1 MVKPLT
7 VYKASAGSGKTFT
20 LATEYIRLLVENPQ
34 SYRTILAV
42 TFTNKATEE
51 MKMRI
56 LSQLY
61 GIAHQ
66 LPDSDGY
73 LKAIQ
78 ERTGFDPQ
86 LISERAAMALDN
98 LLNNYNYFRVETID
112 TFFQSVLRNMA
123 RELDLTTNLRIGL
136 NDYQVEELA
145 VDQLIS
151 DLTTTDLILQ
161 WILKYIMENIQD
173 DKSWNVISQIKT
185 FGRHIFRDDYKA
197 VSRQLEQKMSE
208 PGFFDDYTRRLRDI
222 RQAAEERM
230 KQIGESFFETL
241 ESEQLTIDDLS
252 NKNRGIAG
260 FFLKLQKGIFDP
272 TIENA
277 TVANC
282 LGNAEKWVA
291 KTHPRRELILSLA
304 DGTLGDILRYAVDER
319 PRQWRLYKSADLT
332 LRHLNQLRLLSSIEQ
347 KVHALNEANNRF
359 LLSDTQ
365 QLLHSLIGESDSPFI
380 FEKIGTQ
387 IEHVMIDEFQDTSTI
402 QWRNFHVLLA
412 EAMSHEHTSNL
423 IVGDVKQSI
432 YRWRSGDW
440 RLLNGIENQFSEQQ
454 IETRNLQ
461 TNYRSQRRV
470 IAFNNAFFRH
480 AAQLEYLAQ
489 QELSPLEAEQL
500 KKAYADVEQLIP
512 DKREDAGLVDIRL
525 LPAADYEESVLQ
537 QMTDIVTSLMA
548 QNVSQRSIAILVR
561 NNASIPVIARHF
573 LATMPGV
580 SIVSDEAFRLDAS
593 SAVCLIVSALRL
605 LVHPDDQLTKAA
617 IVKTWQQDILH
628 RAASDNELLL
638 ADNNLDALLPPDYI
652 EAFTALRSLPLY
664 ELCERLY
671 AIFRLSEIEGQ
682 GAYLCAFYDQLTDFI
697 SDNTSDIDT
706 FLHEWDD
713 NLHTKTIQSDETNG
727 IRLISI
733 HKSKGLEFAHVIC
746 PFCDWPLEHT
756 GNVLWCTPT
765 EAPFSDLPIAPI
777 DYSQKHMMGTIYEPD
792 YLQEHLQTTVDNLN
806 LLYVAFTRACESLYV
821 IGRRGAKGSRSA
833 LIEQTLPLV
842 FDDLQP
848 SLLEGLNDDAASLR
862 FSYGALAVPERVE
875 GRKGAVIPSAVEGSP
890 SLFDNPFLQK
900 ATSIHVP
907 VETFAPKA
915 TFKQSN
921 RSRAFTE
928 GDDEETLQRRNYIQ
942 TGSILHEVFS
952 TIRTADDIPDA
963 LERLQFEG
971 VLYDEQTT
979 PERITSLIRK
989 RLEDPRVADWFSP
1002 RWTLFNEC
1010 TILSIDDDGQVRER
1024 RPDRVMTDGQ
1034 QWIVV
1039 DFKFGAPKPEYVAQV
1054 QEYMQL
1060 LASMGH
1066 QNIHGYLWFVYSN
1079 KIEEIPLNS

>member
-73 LKAIQ
+73 LQAIQ

-86 LISERAAMALDN
+86 LISQRAAMALDN

-537 QMTDIVTSLMA
+537 QMTDIVASLMA

-697 SDNTSDIDT
+697 ADNTSDIDT

-842 FDDLQP
+842 FNDLQP

-875 GRKGAVIPSAVEGSP
+875 GRKGSVIPSAVEGSP

-907 VETFAPKA
+907 VETFASKA

-1066 QNIHGYLWFVYSN
+1066 QHIHGYLWFVYSN
-1079 KIEEIPLNS
+1079 KIEEV

>member
-73 LKAIQ
+73 LQAIQ
-78 ERTGFDPQ
+78 ERTGFNPQ

-537 QMTDIVTSLMA
+537 LTSDIVTSLMA

-765 EAPFSDLPIAPI
+765 EEPFSDLPIAPI

-833 LIEQTLPLV
+833 LIEQALPLV
-842 FDDLQP
+842 ANDLQ
-848 SLLEGLNDDAASLR
+848 SSILEGLNDDAACLR
-862 FSYGALAVPERVE
+862 FSYGAH
-875 GRKGAVIPSAVEGSP
+875 VIPSAVEGSP

-900 ATSIHVP
+900 ASSIHVP
-907 VETFAPKA
+907 VETFASKA

-928 GDDEETLQRRNYIQ
+928 ASDEDDDAKRRNYIQ

>member
-73 LKAIQ
+73 LQAIQ

-347 KVHALNEANNRF
+347 KVHALNEVNNRF

-440 RLLNGIENQFSEQQ
+440 RLLNDIESQFSEQQ
-454 IETRNLQ
+454 IETRNLS
-461 TNYRSQRRV
+461 TNYRSERRV

-525 LPAADYEESVLQ
+525 LPASDYEESVLQ

-697 SDNTSDIDT
+697 ADNTSDIDT

-765 EAPFSDLPIAPI
+765 EEPFSDLPIAPI
-777 DYSQKHMMGTIYEPD
+777 DYSQKHMMGTIYESD

-833 LIEQTLPLV
+833 LIEQALPLV

-848 SLLEGLNDDAASLR
+848 SLLEGLNDDAACLR
-862 FSYGALAVPERVE
+862 FSYGAH
-875 GRKGAVIPSAVEGSP
+875 VIPSAVEGSHAA
-890 SLFDNPFLQK
+890 SEGFLDFARNDKEENPFLQK
-900 ATSIHVP
+900 ASSIHVP
-907 VETFAPKA
+907 VETFASKA

-928 GDDEETLQRRNYIQ
+928 GDDEEALQRRNYIQ

-1054 QEYMQL
+1054 QEYMDL

-1079 KIEEIPLNS
+1079 KIEEV

>member
-86 LISERAAMALDN
+86 LISQRAAMALDN

-161 WILKYIMENIQD
+161 WILKYIMENILD

-537 QMTDIVTSLMA
+537 LTSDIVASLMA

-697 SDNTSDIDT
+697 ADNTSDIDT

-842 FDDLQP
+842 FNDLQP

-875 GRKGAVIPSAVEGSP
+875 GRKGSVIPSAVEGSP

-900 ATSIHVP
+900 ASSIHVP
-907 VETFAPKA
+907 VETFASKA

-1066 QNIHGYLWFVYSN
+1066 QHIHGYLWFVYSN
-1079 KIEEIPLNS
+1079 KIEEV

>member
-20 LATEYIRLLVENPQ
+20 LATEYIRLLVENHQ

-86 LISERAAMALDN
+86 LISQRAAMALDN

-208 PGFFDDYTRRLRDI
+208 PGFFDDYTRRLRDV

-291 KTHPRRELILSLA
+291 KTHPRREFILSLA

-537 QMTDIVTSLMA
+537 QMTDIVASLMA
-548 QNVSQRSIAILVR
+548 QNVAQRSIAILVR

-573 LATMPGV
+573 LATMPEV

-638 ADNNLDALLPPDYI
+638 ADNNLDALLPSDYI

-777 DYSQKHMMGTIYEPD
+777 DYSQKNMMGTIYEND

-806 LLYVAFTRACESLYV
+806 LLYVAFTRACEGLYV

-833 LIEQTLPLV
+833 LIEQCLPLV
-842 FDDLQP
+842 VDDLQSP
-848 SLLEGLNDDAASLR
+848 LIGDPQSPVLSGLEDDNVCLR
-862 FSYGALAVPERVE
+862 FSYGNVE
-875 GRKGAVIPSAVEGSP
+875 GLAGCPLTPHHQPLTPKTPSSE
-890 SLFDNPFLQK
+890 NPFLTK
-900 ATSIHVP
+900 STSLHVDIATHPSKV
-907 VETFAPKA
+907 A
-915 TFKQSN
+915 FKQSN
-921 RSRAFTE
+921 RSQAFLASDE
-928 GDDEETLQRRNYIQ
+928 DDDAKRRNYIQ

-979 PERITSLIRK
+979 PERITCK

-1079 KIEEIPLNS
+1079 KIEEV